1 MYLYLKSILKIKNM
15 KQLLMIYNET
25 AEQLGDLV
33 FKHIIPPTLK
43 IIEIGLK
50 ITLAYAFYLLILNG
64 INELL

>member
-1 MYLYLKSILKIKNM
+1 MSLYLKSILKIKNM

-25 AEQLGDLV
+25 TEQLGD
-33 FKHIIPPTLK
+33 FIFRYIIPPTLK

>member
-1 MYLYLKSILKIKNM
+1 M

-25 AEQLGDLV
+25 TEQLGD
-33 FKHIIPPTLK
+33 FIFRHIIPPTLK

>member
-1 MYLYLKSILKIKNM
+1 M

-25 AEQLGDLV
+25 AEQLGDFV

-50 ITLAYAFYLLILNG
+50 ITLAYAFYLLVLNG
-64 INELL
+64 VNELL

>member
-25 AEQLGDLV
+25 TEQLGD
-33 FKHIIPPTLK
+33 FIFRYIIPPTLK

>member
-1 MYLYLKSILKIKNM
+1 M

-25 AEQLGDLV
+25 TEQLGD
-33 FKHIIPPTLK
+33 FIFRYIIPPTLK

-64 INELL
+64 INELLWVKI